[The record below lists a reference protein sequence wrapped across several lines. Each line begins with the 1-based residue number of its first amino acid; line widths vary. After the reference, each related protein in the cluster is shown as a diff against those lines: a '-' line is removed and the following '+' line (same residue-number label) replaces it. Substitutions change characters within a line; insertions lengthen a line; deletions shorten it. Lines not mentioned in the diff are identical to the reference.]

1 VVHLPER
8 MTDDRTPRLV
18 PKNPGNSRGRATLE
32 RLSLAALEVAERV
45 GVEAT
50 TIDAICLV
58 AGCSRRTFFHH
69 FPSRDAALLGP
80 AVPIVRPEAVAHYLA
95 ETIPILAG
103 AIDLV
108 DIPDEMSPLSPLGGR
123 RHALLHSSPRL
134 RAAARERMS
143 PAATTVLVAVTAK
156 LAQLPDLDA
165 EEIRPIALAVTTIA
179 AALIQS
185 AYTDGDNDPSE
196 TLRRLAPI
204 WPRLNYSAPPPAD

>member
-1 VVHLPER
+1 MVQQPER
-8 MTDDRTPRLV
+8 MSDGDPTTRLV

-32 RLSLAALEVAERV
+32 RLSLAALEVAERE

-50 TIDAICLV
+50 TVDAICLV

-80 AVPIVRPEAVAHYLA
+80 AVPTVTPEAVARYLA
-95 ETIPILAG
+95 ATIPILAG

-108 DIPDEMSPLSPLGGR
+108 EIPEEMSPLSPLGRR

-134 RAAARERMS
+134 QAAARERMS
-143 PAATTVLVAVTAK
+143 PAADTVLAAVTAK
-156 LAQLPDLDA
+156 LGQEPDLDPD
-165 EEIRPIALAVTTIA
+165 EIRPVARAITAIA

-185 AYTDGDNDPSE
+185 AYTAGDSDPSE
-196 TLRRLAPI
+196 TLRRLAPL
-204 WPRLNYSAPPPAD
+204 WPRLN